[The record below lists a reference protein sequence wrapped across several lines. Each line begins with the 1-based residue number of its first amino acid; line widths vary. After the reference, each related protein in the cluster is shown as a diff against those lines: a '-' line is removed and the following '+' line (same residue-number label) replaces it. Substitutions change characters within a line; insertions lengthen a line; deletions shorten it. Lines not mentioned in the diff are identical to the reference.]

1 MEIKSD
7 RRTVASSTS
16 SQAALQR
23 VYVVE
28 AANGAEKR
36 GISRQWKVRLK
47 PWIRL
52 LLLCVPLFCAAATFA
67 QYNPLPSPIAEQ
79 EVAGP
84 AQAAVQAGQ
93 NNSVALSQN
102 PYLGGVPTGELSAT
116 PVSLS
121 LQDAVVTRPQAKPRR
136 LPGQRFDD

>member
-36 GISRQWKVRLK
+36 GISRQWNVRLK

-52 LLLCVPLFCAAATFA
+52 LLLCVPLFSAAATFA
-67 QYNPLPSPIAEQ
+67 QY
-79 EVAGP
+79 
-84 AQAAVQAGQ
+84 
-93 NNSVALSQN
+93 
-102 PYLGGVPTGELSAT
+102 
-116 PVSLS
+116 
-121 LQDAVVTRPQAKPRR
+121 KPRFPVR
-136 LPGQRFDD
+136 LLSKKLPARRRQPYTSDRITL